1 MPGSNKYQLIS
12 KGSKCMNPR
21 NMDAACLRA
30 LRRRGHSDASI
41 VAMSPEEAFC
51 EYCAYHG
58 IMNLQPNTLQMLD
71 KLRAAPPRQY
81 ANS

>member
-1 MPGSNKYQLIS
+1 
-12 KGSKCMNPR
+12 MNSR

-41 VAMSPEEAFC
+41 TEMTPEQAFC

-58 IMNLQPNTLQMLD
+58 IMNLLPATLQMLD
-71 KLRAAPPRQY
+71 KLRGDASRQAA
-81 ANS
+81 

>member
-1 MPGSNKYQLIS
+1 
-12 KGSKCMNPR
+12 MNSR

-41 VAMSPEEAFC
+41 AAMTPEEAFC

-58 IMNLQPNTLQMLD
+58 IMNLLPTTLTMLD
-71 KLRAAPPRQY
+71 KLRGNVNAQ
-81 ANS
+81 

>member
-1 MPGSNKYQLIS
+1 
-12 KGSKCMNPR
+12 MNPR

-30 LRRRGHSDASI
+30 LRRRGHSDATI
-41 VAMSPEEAFC
+41 IAMSPEEAFC

-71 KLRAAPPRQY
+71 KLRDVPPKQQL
-81 ANS
+81 AN